1 MKKILLSLLCTISA
15 VAMAP
20 PPGGAQLNGHAF
32 YLLIK
37 GIQDWFEKRNK
48 PNPNPP
54 TPAPMPTIV
63 PPFQVPKVQSSS
75 SLQSMVQVYFD
86 EKNQKLVVVT
96 PEGIEV
102 DLLRSAPKGYVKFPP
117 FQEPADDE

>member
-1 MKKILLSLLCTISA
+1 
-15 VAMAP
+15 MAP

-37 GIQDWFEKRNK
+37 GIQDWFEKRSDPA
-48 PNPNPP
+48 PNH
-54 TPAPMPTIV
+54 TPAPAPTAAR
-63 PPFQVPKVQSSS
+63 PPAQLPKVKSSGS
-75 SLQSMVQVYFD
+75 SQSMVQVYFD